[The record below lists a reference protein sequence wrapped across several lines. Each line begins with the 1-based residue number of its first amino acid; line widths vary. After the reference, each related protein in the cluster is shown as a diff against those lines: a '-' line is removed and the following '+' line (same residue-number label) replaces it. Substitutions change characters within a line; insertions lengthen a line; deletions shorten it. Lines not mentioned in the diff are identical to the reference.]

1 MKKIIT
7 ILTIMLLAGFA
18 GLSAQTQTQTQ
29 PQSQPQEAQ
38 SPRINK
44 KNLVVKEWNTNAKG
58 ARTLD
63 HVTTYNAN
71 GRKIEEIEYDSFG
84 KQRWRKRFEWGE
96 NDRQARELVY
106 DDRNRLVNFKKFE
119 YNELGKKKAQY
130 TYDPKG
136 RLLTTKVYE
145 YSTVEE

>member
-7 ILTIMLLAGFA
+7 LLTIMLLAW
-18 GLSAQTQTQTQ
+18 
-29 PQSQPQEAQ
+29 PVMAQ
-38 SPRINK
+38 STQGTGREAK

-63 HVTTYNAN
+63 HTTTYNAE
-71 GRKIEEIEYDSFG
+71 GRKVEEIEYDSYG
-84 KQRWRKRFEWGE
+84 KQKWRKRFEWGE
-96 NDRQARELVY
+96 NGRQSRELVY
-106 DDRNRLVNFKKFE
+106 DERNRLVNYKKFE

-130 TYDPKG
+130 TYDAKG

-145 YSTVEE
+145 YTTQAE